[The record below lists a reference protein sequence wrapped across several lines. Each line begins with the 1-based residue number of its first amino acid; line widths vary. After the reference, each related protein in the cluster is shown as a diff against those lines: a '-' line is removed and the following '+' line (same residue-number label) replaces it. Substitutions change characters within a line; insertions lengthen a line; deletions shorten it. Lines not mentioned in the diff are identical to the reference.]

1 VCDFFSGK
9 WEKFGGS
16 QRDDGSIES
25 RTFTIEWDEGEGG
38 RYSRFPYRLTIAN
51 GPGRKTQTGGV
62 SPAGEP
68 TARLNMR
75 LPEADMMKVLL
86 AVGAY
91 MQAYKTPHHHRIV
104 ADRMRELTAKM
115 AERSGGQ
122 PRGDQHVEVPAD
134 YEQVAARNAPAVS
147 RGSSDARPAL
157 RSIPGGNSEIN
168 RLDKART
175 ARVG

>member
-1 VCDFFSGK
+1 V
-9 WEKFGGS
+9 
-16 QRDDGSIES
+16 
-25 RTFTIEWDEGEGG
+25 
-38 RYSRFPYRLTIAN
+38 
-51 GPGRKTQTGGV
+51 
-62 SPAGEP
+62 
-68 TARLNMR
+68 M
-75 LPEADMMKVLL
+75 L

-91 MQAYKTPHHHRIV
+91 MQAYEAAHHHRIV

-122 PRGDQHVEVPAD
+122 PQRDNRAEGAVD
-134 YEQVAARNAPAVS
+134 YEPAPARNTPAAAGTANARLAAS
-147 RGSSDARPAL
+147 PRPAL